1 MRSEMAAADDLW
13 LVSCLNATLDPN
25 LGARNQAEGAL
36 TEASRKTGYGI
47 ALARITLNNDFSLGV
62 RQLAAVLLKHYVK
75 KHWIGDD
82 FTVFPQD
89 KEMIRKL
96 LPLGLGDPEKKIQT
110 AVGMVIACIAISDWP
125 EEWPELMML
134 ILACINDR
142 SDVNK
147 VNGGMRCLY
156 LFADEMDDRQLPH
169 LVPVLFPALYDII
182 STSSVYAASTRK
194 EALNVLHSCIATL
207 GVMSGAYQSE
217 TKALM
222 KPMLKGWL
230 EQFAAVLLQ
239 TIRPKEP
246 DSWLLKM
253 EAIKA
258 LQQIV
263 MNFSKLAFNDFTI
276 VLSPLWHTFVTD
288 LQVYVE
294 AAVNG
299 DEVDLADPKSSEE
312 SLESYANQ
320 LLEFLLCLVGHSRY
334 CEVIRKSIKDLAY
347 FTIGYMQMTEEQVQ
361 TWSGDASE
369 FLAEEDTLSCSC
381 RTSGVLLLQEFV
393 GVYEDEG
400 TLAILE
406 AVSRRMEDADR
417 AKSQGETGWWKVR
430 EAALLTLGS
439 CVEADDELPGF
450 SIDVL
455 FNRILVDDLSQGMK
469 LCPFLY
475 GRALWAVAKFSSC
488 ISKDKQEKFFLTA
501 IEGLSDTSYI
511 PIMVASCQAVSTL
524 LPKVESRSSQPY
536 IRSLYTALATLLQQG
551 SEETMHIVLDAL
563 QSAIKA
569 DKDHMPEAEAM
580 LSPILLHVWATYI
593 RDPLISIDAL
603 SAIEAVKNAPG
614 CMEPLAARVLPAIT
628 GVLCQPRSQ
637 QEGQVAGALDLLT
650 MLVKNAPLSILKHA
664 HHALFTSII
673 DIVLQTNDDSEL
685 QNATE
690 CLAGFVKSAGENL
703 LAWAT
708 DADSTMKMLLAAA
721 GRLLNPQTNSSGSLY
736 SGTFIVQLIEK
747 FSLRMAPHLRD
758 LVTALVVRLE
768 SVALKGS
775 LIFVFAKL
783 VHMSAPNYGQFIELL
798 RSIPSK
804 GYGDSLTCVMAEWTK
819 CHDEVQG
826 SYQIKVSTTALA
838 SLLATGHP
846 LLSQVQVEG
855 RLLEATGGI
864 KTRSKS
870 KLQPDQFT
878 RVSALQKIFSLLAR
892 GLVEGQE
899 AASNFVDEDDEWE
912 ELSNPDGND
921 VEDVVPANKSL
932 RSVFEPADL
941 YEDVLNG
948 DVSDGDEPS
957 DEVDPINQIN
967 LQAYLVDFMKRFSQ
981 EAPLAFSEFFK
992 ELSDR
997 EKCAVQDAVSSK

>member
-1 MRSEMAAADDLW
+1 MAAADDLW

-62 RQLAAVLLKHYVK
+62 RQISLETAVLLKHYVK

-89 KEMIRKL
+89 KVSSIALSRLFVKDGSCFSQEMIRKL

-110 AVGMVIACIAISDWP
+110 AVGMVIACIATSDWP

-156 LFADEMDDRQLPH
+156 FFADEMDDRQLPH
-169 LVPVLFPALYDII
+169 L
-182 STSSVYAASTRK
+182 VYAASTRK

-347 FTIGYMQMTEEQVQ
+347 FTIGYMQMTEEQVVQ

-381 RTSGVLLLQEFV
+381 RTSGKRAKQVCFDFREFISGVLLLQEFV

-417 AKSQGETGWWKVR
+417 AKSQGETG
-430 EAALLTLGS
+430 
-439 CVEADDELPGF
+439 CYF
-450 SIDVL
+450 S
-455 FNRILVDDLSQGMK
+455 GMK

-603 SAIEAVKNAPG
+603 SAIE
-614 CMEPLAARVLPAIT
+614 
-628 GVLCQPRSQ
+628 
-637 QEGQVAGALDLLT
+637 
-650 MLVKNAPLSILKHA
+650 NAPLSILKHA

-703 LAWAT
+703 IAWAT

-758 LVTALVVRLE
+758 LVTALVV
-768 SVALKGS
+768 
-775 LIFVFAKL
+775 
-783 VHMSAPNYGQFIELL
+783 HMSAPNYGQFIELL

-819 CHDEVQG
+819 CHGKDYEVQG

-948 DVSDGDEPS
+948 DVVRANPWRKSCGIDIRFVLQSDGDEPS
-957 DEVDPINQIN
+957 DEVDPINQ
-967 LQAYLVDFMKRFSQ
+967 
-981 EAPLAFSEFFK
+981 
-992 ELSDR
+992 
-997 EKCAVQDAVSSK
+997 VSVTIIT